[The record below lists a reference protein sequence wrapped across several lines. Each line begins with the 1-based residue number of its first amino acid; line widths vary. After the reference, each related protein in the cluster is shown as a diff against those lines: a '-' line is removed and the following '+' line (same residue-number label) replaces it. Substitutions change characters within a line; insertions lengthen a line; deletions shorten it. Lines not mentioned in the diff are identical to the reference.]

1 MFQRGGG
8 VAGFSKE
15 RRNRYRLCDENVA
28 FPLLF
33 FLGKSRGGGTL
44 DGDSIKKPTNLS
56 HLIPM
61 KKTILALA
69 LAAGLTSFAGSAK
82 ATPLTWNW
90 SIAGDGSYGTSTDV
104 IGGVLTLNDAG
115 TQATSL
121 YVTSDQGGN
130 VHFDSSINFVNYLA
144 PWGNNS
150 FTVVNGKI
158 TSASFDNANYQG
170 NPNYSVGFGYYG
182 NNNSF
187 NSSLYNYQSQQF
199 TYSDTVNNSKGI
211 DGINFTSA
219 TVPEPSTYALFGL
232 GALALVIAYR
242 RKVA

>member
-1 MFQRGGG
+1 
-8 VAGFSKE
+8 
-15 RRNRYRLCDENVA
+15 
-28 FPLLF
+28 
-33 FLGKSRGGGTL
+33 
-44 DGDSIKKPTNLS
+44 
-56 HLIPM
+56 M

-69 LAAGLTSFAGSAK
+69 LVAGLTSFAGSAK
-82 ATPLTWNW
+82 AAVLTFNW
-90 SIAGDGSYGTSTDV
+90 SIAGDGSYGSSTDV

-170 NPNYSVGFGYYG
+170 NPNYSVAFGYYG

-199 TYSDTVNNSKGI
+199 TYFDTVNNSTGI
-211 DGINFTSA
+211 NGINFTSA

-232 GALALVIAYR
+232 GALALVIVMR
-242 RKVA
+242 RKKTA